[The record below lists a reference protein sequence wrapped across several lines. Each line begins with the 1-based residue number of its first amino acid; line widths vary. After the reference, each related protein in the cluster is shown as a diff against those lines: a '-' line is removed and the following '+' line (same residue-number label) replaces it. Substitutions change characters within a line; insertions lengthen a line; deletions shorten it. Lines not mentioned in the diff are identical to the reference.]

1 MNSTYT
7 PVLTDVIGLFGEVRT
22 FVFDFIGESITLLMA
37 EPLLLFG
44 LGLAVT
50 VYVLRMTIRLVRFR

>member
-1 MNSTYT
+1 M
-7 PVLTDVIGLFGEVRT
+7 RT
-22 FVFDFIGESITLLMA
+22 FVFDFIGESITLLMD